1 MKNIFE
7 NPTEYINTLNK
18 IPLMKVA
25 KEDKFKGKSLA
36 VVFLTKYCNAECEFC
51 IYRSK
56 RKSNNSIKR
65 DYNELDEYRNR
76 QMC

>member
-36 VVFLTKYCNAECEFC
+36 VVFFDKVLQCG
-51 IYRSK
+51 
-56 RKSNNSIKR
+56 
-65 DYNELDEYRNR
+65 
-76 QMC
+76 M